1 MIKPTLAWDL
11 KSEKSGTKLKRN
23 PDASFRIPNPQDE
36 HIKTHLSRKES
47 QRRRNEI
54 SGILTRRLSQ
64 RPTEKDLQ
72 ERNIFKHRKSD
83 KEIRSERESLKRELS
98 RKLSIRPSI
107 QELIEKR
114 IIFNQ
119 YVDIYDI
126 DHYDRRADKPWT
138 KLTPMDKAQIRKEL
152 NDFKEYEM
160 PVHEESK
167 KYTRFHRP

>member
-1 MIKPTLAWDL
+1 MGL
-11 KSEKSGTKLKRN
+11 
-23 PDASFRIPNPQDE
+23 QD
-36 HIKTHLSRKES
+36 
-47 QRRRNEI
+47 
-54 SGILTRRLSQ
+54 
-64 RPTEKDLQ
+64 
-72 ERNIFKHRKSD
+72 RNIFRNRKSD
-83 KEIRSERESLKRELS
+83 KEIRGERESIKRELS

-126 DHYDRRADKPWT
+126 DHYDRRADKPGT

-152 NDFKEYEM
+152 NEFKEYEM

-167 KYTRFHRP
+167 KIHQIPPTLNHHCVN